1 MNEDVLSSPLL
12 VFYSQL
18 HDAIRREL
26 SGLFKTALSLEKES
40 MRQDRR
46 VSAVDSGLKALKER
60 YKFLEELY
68 KYHSSIEDEVL
79 YPALDDKVRNVT
91 LAYSVEHEDEEH
103 LLEELSS
110 ILTSENALKGFREDG
125 GVDGHSDGSGHT
137 SEGLHK
143 LARKVEEVHTTL
155 TKHLEKEGE
164 QILPLLQNNFSINE
178 QAGLAVQFLC
188 CIPYSA
194 VKPMLQWLLGSLSKE
209 DMRKLS
215 NQMAQA
221 ISDPWLKKVIHN
233 CLEPREVA
241 GELKEEH
248 AGEESPQRVVG
259 EPNEFVCCG
268 CSPCTTVVEG
278 DIENSAHHPLKEV
291 VYFHEAIRSAIKSFA
306 KEAALLNNN
315 PAAAG
320 VSLEQL
326 QGLAERHR
334 FIRAVCHFHSTSED
348 EILFPALNRSASP
361 GGEISHQCEEDHSL
375 ETARFEALGRLL
387 GDARACAR
395 RGAKEVSE
403 LIGELAEVA
412 QKLSKSMHVH
422 MAREESD
429 IFPALMARLC
439 PAEQRYIVWRL
450 VQAMPLRLLERFMPW
465 IASQI
470 SKTDLDMWLSDM
482 RKASQTEQKPLV
494 ELLRQWALRSI
505 TGQELANEM
514 TENPAAYPIKTC
526 GPSERHPSDR
536 DSMPE
541 SFRHPKRIKTG
552 SKVHHVSRQKLDIDS
567 PIDENEEPVIL
578 INPIDHIFQF
588 HKALKQELKD
598 LEKAALHL
606 QQEATAAESWTSDS
620 ILCSMIPDLQTRF
633 EFLRGIYRAHSRA
646 EDEIVFPALESKE
659 TLSNVSHAYSLDH
672 KQEEHLFQQVSS
684 DVAAVGACME
694 TFNLEI
700 LWSAAS
706 KLSRM
711 CAAIRASLETH
722 IRAEEKELW
731 PLFTEH
737 FTVQEQE
744 ELVGI
749 IIGQTGA
756 EVLQVMLS
764 WVTKSMTEEEAN
776 AMMFSLKSASKS
788 TAFAN
793 WLGAA
798 QANASN
804 GFTSN
809 SNGNDVGHSS
819 SPVIAMQEQKAVLEE
834 VAAYLAKNNISG
846 ANAAPLHQNILVEPT
861 SLDATPFKPGWE
873 DIFRMNQ
880 KQLESAVRRVSAD
893 DSLEPQRK
901 AYLIQHLMAS
911 RYIVAQQKR
920 NPVLLK
926 AKEHGMPSVTTV
938 RPHDTHRGS
947 QQAATSPLA
956 NSSTPSECTKM
967 YHDKEKGIL
976 GCKHYARNAMLVAP
990 CCDKEFTCRL
1000 CHDEKVLDHK
1010 LDRYQVKEMRCML
1023 CGLRQNISNACSGCG
1038 STMAAY
1044 YCNIC
1049 HLFDNDGTK
1058 DIYHCPF
1065 CNFCRRGKGLGI
1077 DSFHCMSCNACMSL
1091 ELFNKHKCTEA
1102 ALSGTCPVCSDPL
1115 FESNTPIKELPCGH
1129 FMHSL
1134 CFGAYVRY
1142 SYTCPICSKSLG
1154 DMEVYWKMID
1164 AMLASEKL
1172 PYEYA
1177 KRKQTVRCND
1187 CGAISQAPF
1196 HFVYH
1201 KCSSCHG
1208 YNTRVCHSEHE

>member
-125 GVDGHSDGSGHT
+125 GVDGHSDGSVHT

-215 NQMAQA
+215 NQMAEA

-233 CLEPREVA
+233 CLEPQEVA

-268 CSPCTTVVEG
+268 
-278 DIENSAHHPLKEV
+278 
-291 VYFHEAIRSAIKSFA
+291 YQSFA

-361 GGEISHQCEEDHSL
+361 GVEISHQCEEDHSL

-429 IFPALMARLC
+429 IFPALMERLC

-494 ELLRQWALRSI
+494 ELLRQWAFRSI

-552 SKVHHVSRQKLDIDS
+552 SKVHHVQRQS
-567 PIDENEEPVIL
+567 
-578 INPIDHIFQF
+578 
-588 HKALKQELKD
+588 
-598 LEKAALHL
+598 
-606 QQEATAAESWTSDS
+606 
-620 ILCSMIPDLQTRF
+620 
-633 EFLRGIYRAHSRA
+633 
-646 EDEIVFPALESKE
+646 
-659 TLSNVSHAYSLDH
+659 
-672 KQEEHLFQQVSS
+672 
-684 DVAAVGACME
+684 
-694 TFNLEI
+694 
-700 LWSAAS
+700 
-706 KLSRM
+706 
-711 CAAIRASLETH
+711 
-722 IRAEEKELW
+722 
-731 PLFTEH
+731 
-737 FTVQEQE
+737 
-744 ELVGI
+744 
-749 IIGQTGA
+749 
-756 EVLQVMLS
+756 
-764 WVTKSMTEEEAN
+764 
-776 AMMFSLKSASKS
+776 
-788 TAFAN
+788 
-793 WLGAA
+793 
-798 QANASN
+798 
-804 GFTSN
+804 
-809 SNGNDVGHSS
+809 
-819 SPVIAMQEQKAVLEE
+819 
-834 VAAYLAKNNISG
+834 
-846 ANAAPLHQNILVEPT
+846 
-861 SLDATPFKPGWE
+861 
-873 DIFRMNQ
+873 
-880 KQLESAVRRVSAD
+880 
-893 DSLEPQRK
+893 
-901 AYLIQHLMAS
+901 
-911 RYIVAQQKR
+911 
-920 NPVLLK
+920 
-926 AKEHGMPSVTTV
+926 
-938 RPHDTHRGS
+938 
-947 QQAATSPLA
+947 
-956 NSSTPSECTKM
+956 
-967 YHDKEKGIL
+967 
-976 GCKHYARNAMLVAP
+976 
-990 CCDKEFTCRL
+990 
-1000 CHDEKVLDHK
+1000 
-1010 LDRYQVKEMRCML
+1010 
-1023 CGLRQNISNACSGCG
+1023 
-1038 STMAAY
+1038 
-1044 YCNIC
+1044 
-1049 HLFDNDGTK
+1049 
-1058 DIYHCPF
+1058 
-1065 CNFCRRGKGLGI
+1065 
-1077 DSFHCMSCNACMSL
+1077 
-1091 ELFNKHKCTEA
+1091 
-1102 ALSGTCPVCSDPL
+1102 
-1115 FESNTPIKELPCGH
+1115 
-1129 FMHSL
+1129 
-1134 CFGAYVRY
+1134 
-1142 SYTCPICSKSLG
+1142 
-1154 DMEVYWKMID
+1154 
-1164 AMLASEKL
+1164 
-1172 PYEYA
+1172 
-1177 KRKQTVRCND
+1177 
-1187 CGAISQAPF
+1187 
-1196 HFVYH
+1196 
-1201 KCSSCHG
+1201 
-1208 YNTRVCHSEHE
+1208 